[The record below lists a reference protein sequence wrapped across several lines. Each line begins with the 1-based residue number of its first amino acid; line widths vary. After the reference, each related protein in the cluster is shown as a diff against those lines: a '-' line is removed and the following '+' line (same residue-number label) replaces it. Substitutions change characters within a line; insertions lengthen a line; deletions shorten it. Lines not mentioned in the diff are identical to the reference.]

1 MLGTPQATKR
11 EPQLIKRQKLSP
23 PNTSAAALPREP
35 QAAREPLLSVSTRSA
50 VLNAKRHNALTA
62 AVRRQA
68 GAAAAAA
75 AAAAAG
81 AAADA
86 AAAAEAAHADDDSDD
101 ETDGGD
107 SDWPFGGYD
116 NEWQEVP
123 LSPSLLSDGDE
134 DEHAEP
140 SSGGGSGSGSS
151 DGVECTAAKSLDDV
165 LREREE
171 AARAAGAII
180 DVDQQ

>member
-1 MLGTPQATKR
+1 MLRTPQATKR
-11 EPQLIKRQKLSP
+11 EPPQLIKRQKLSP

-171 AARAAGAII
+171 EARAAGAII
-180 DVDQQ
+180 DVDQ

>member
-1 MLGTPQATKR
+1 MFGTPQATKT
-11 EPQLIKRQKLSP
+11 EPVIKRQKLSP
-23 PNTSAAALPREP
+23 SNTATTAPPRD
-35 QAAREPLLSVSTRSA
+35 PLLSVNTRSA
-50 VLNAKRHNALTA
+50 VLSAKRHNAWAA

-68 GAAAAAA
+68 DAAAAAA

-86 AAAAEAAHADDDSDD
+86 AAAAESAHAAADDDDD
-101 ETDGGD
+101 ETDGGGD

-123 LSPSLLSDGDE
+123 LSPSVLSDGAE
-134 DEHAEP
+134 DEHGEP
-140 SSGGGSGSGSS
+140 SSGGGSGSS

-171 AARAAGAII
+171 EARAAGAII
-180 DVDQQ
+180 DVDQ